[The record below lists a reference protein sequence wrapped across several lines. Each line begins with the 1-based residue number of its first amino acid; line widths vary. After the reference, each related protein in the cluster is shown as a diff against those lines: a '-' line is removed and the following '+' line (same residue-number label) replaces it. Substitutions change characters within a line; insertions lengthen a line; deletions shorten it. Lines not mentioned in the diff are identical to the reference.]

1 MIVGNVAADQEL
13 ALLDDADL
21 VADVGQL
28 GQDMAGNHDRLAH
41 LAELLEQAAD
51 LDPRARVQA
60 AGRLVEDQHL
70 GVVQEHAGQAQPLR
84 HAAGKAGDEGL
95 ALVAQVDQVE
105 HLVADLLPPRTLDA
119 VGRGEKLQVLDDLHV
134 VIDAEEVGHVAD
146 DPPDFLGM
154 RVDRVAADARLAPGR
169 LQERGQDPHRR
180 RLAGTVGADVAEE
193 VALAE
198 FQGQVLQ
205 GVQFAVDFGQV
216 LGFDH
221 GGGHVVSC
229 QLCGYRPGR
238 CDG

>member
-1 MIVGNVAADQEL
+1 MSRLRISIR
-13 ALLDDADL
+13 
-21 VADVGQL
+21 
-28 GQDMAGNHDRLAH
+28 AG
-41 LAELLEQAAD
+41 
-51 LDPRARVQA
+51 VQA

-119 VGRGEKLQVLDDLHV
+119 VGRGEELQVLDDLHV
-134 VIDAEEVGHVAD
+134 VVDAEEVGHVAD
-146 DPPDFLGM
+146 DPPDLLGM
-154 RVDRVAADARLAPGR
+154 RVDRVAADAGLAPGG

-193 VALAE
+193 VALVE
-198 FQGQVLQ
+198 VQGQVLQ

-216 LGFDH
+216 LCLDH
-221 GGGHVVSC
+221 GK
-229 QLCGYRPGR
+229 
-238 CDG
+238 